1 MTGRRRAQRLDLK
14 LFGLKMDLSSL
25 LLSNLT
31 AAVIRKGDLY
41 SPSFMYCNVDCRL
54 KLEGN

>member
-31 AAVIRKGDLY
+31 AAVSRKGDLY
-41 SPSFMYCNVDCRL
+41 GPSFMYCNVDCRL